1 MERIT
6 DRDDVLQEVIKNI
19 KDLVETHYTRNKEI
33 YNITAK
39 TSSCL
44 LLSSILQI
52 TQASLAQ
59 LKELYNQLPT
69 TIH

>member
-1 MERIT
+1 MKSFN
-6 DRDDVLQEVIKNI
+6 IKN
-19 KDLVETHYTRNKEI
+19 KKI

-59 LKELYNQLPT
+59 LKELYNQPSN